1 MTVEQEI
8 LQVFSDKKIYLYG
21 AGKIGRS
28 VAWYLLHA
36 GMDVKGVIVSD
47 IANNVP
53 IEGLP
58 LYDIDSFQLPED
70 AYIVLAVGKK
80 FYLEIL
86 DLLLKKGFQNIIQ
99 IPDKQ
104 KQWMHQC
111 QLEHAY
117 ADCANGYGI
126 SFSRPY
132 SEAGMGIIYDEKTD
146 EALFRV
152 IEYQEETKAEQVAQ
166 VCTRENFEALY
177 GPLRILP
184 HKEQETESDFETENV
199 EIYVATSH
207 FDQMSFVK
215 REGMFAPLQVGAAL
229 TGKRKGCQTDNE
241 GDHISGENAN
251 YCECTGLYW
260 VWKNT
265 SGQDYV
271 GLNHYRRR
279 LELSTEDMAFV
290 KAQGCDMVLAL
301 PQYGSMKVKNF
312 FAGRL
317 ITKLDWDLMCQFVCA
332 YDTGYDAVIQKYEA
346 GDIYISCNLFVAK
359 REWFDRYCTFAF
371 SVAKQIDDYYKQR
384 NIIRNDRYMG
394 YIFENLLSMF
404 VMRYYDKMKI
414 LFTTVKWIG

>member
-58 LYDIDSFQLPED
+58 LYEIDKIQLPED
-70 AYIVLAVGKK
+70 AYIALAVGKK
-80 FYLEIL
+80 YYLEIL
-86 DLLLKKGFQNIIQ
+86 DLLLKNGFRNV
-99 IPDKQ
+99 IPVSDKQ
-104 KQWMHQC
+104 KRWMYQC
-111 QLEHAY
+111 RLEHVY
-117 ADCANGYGI
+117 ADCADGYGI

-132 SEAGMGIIYDEKTD
+132 SEAGMGIVYDKKTD

-152 IEYQEETKAEQVAQ
+152 IEYREESQAGQTAQ

-177 GPLRILP
+177 GPLRTLK
-184 HKEQETESDFETENV
+184 HQEQETESDFETEDV

-207 FDQMSFVK
+207 FDQMTSVS
-215 REGMFAPLQVGAAL
+215 RDGMFIPLQVGAAL
-229 TGKRKGCQTDNE
+229 TDMRKGCQTDNE

-265 SGQDYV
+265 GGQDYV

-279 LELSTEDMAFV
+279 LELSPRDMAYV
-290 KAQGCDMVLAL
+290 KTKGCDMVLAL
-301 PQYGSMKVKNF
+301 PQYGSMKVKDF

-317 ITKLDWDLMCQFVCA
+317 ITCLDWDLMCQYVRA
-332 YDTGYDAVIQKYEA
+332 YDADYDAVIQKYEA

-359 REWFDRYCTFAF
+359 REWFDRYCAFAF
-371 SVAKQIDDYYKQR
+371 SVAKQIGNYYKQR

-404 VMRYYDKMKI
+404 VMRYYDKMNI
-414 LFTTVKWIG
+414 WFTTVKWVA